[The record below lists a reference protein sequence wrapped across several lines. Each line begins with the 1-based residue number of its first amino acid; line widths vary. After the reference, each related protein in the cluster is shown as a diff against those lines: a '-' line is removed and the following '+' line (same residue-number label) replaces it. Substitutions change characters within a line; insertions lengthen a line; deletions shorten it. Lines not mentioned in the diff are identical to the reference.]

1 MRVLVTGGAG
11 FVGSH
16 TCVSLLQKGHQIIIY
31 DSFCMIPNS
40 VINRISSV
48 SKIDKYSENQL
59 RVVTGDI
66 RDKGK
71 LNNVFKEAKE
81 ENIPIEAVIHFAGLK
96 SVAES
101 VINPII
107 YWDVNV
113 CGTKNLLD
121 IMQYHNCYT
130 IIFSSSATV
139 YGSPSEFPISEE
151 FKINPTNPYGR
162 TKSVVEFLLSD
173 IYHSKSDKW
182 RICNLRYFNP
192 VGAHN
197 SSLLGED
204 SKDTPSNLFPLITQ
218 VAIGRRSKIEVYG
231 SDWET
236 KDGSGVRDYIH
247 VMDVADGHLAVF
259 NYLINS
265 EPTQICFNLGSGK
278 GYTVLE
284 IIKEFE
290 YSTGTKIPYEI
301 VNRRPGDV
309 AVLVADI
316 SKSKKLL
323 NWSAKRT
330 LKDMCIDSW
339 NWQRLNPNGYDNI

>member
-1 MRVLVTGGAG
+1 MKKVLVTGGAG

-81 ENIPIEAVIHFAGLK
+81 ENNPIEAVIHFAGLK

-139 YGSPSEFPISEE
+139 YEASLKENFSEKDNLKPS
-151 FKINPTNPYGR
+151 NPYGN
-162 TKSVVEFLLSD
+162 TKLTIETLLKNIFDSNPKAWK
-173 IYHSKSDKW
+173 IA
-182 RICNLRYFNP
+182 CLRYFNP
-192 VGAHN
+192 IGAHP
-197 SSLLGED
+197 SGYIGED
-204 SKDTPSNLFPLITQ
+204 PTSKVNNIFPIILNVAMGNCDKLEVFGNDWDTF
-218 VAIGRRSKIEVYG
+218 
-231 SDWET
+231 
-236 KDGSGVRDYIH
+236 DGTCIRDYIH
-247 VMDVADGHLAVF
+247 VMDVSEGHIKTF
-259 NYLINS
+259 QYLLKNKA
-265 EPTQICFNLGSGK
+265 QFLNL
-278 GYTVLE
+278 
-284 IIKEFE
+284 
-290 YSTGTKIPYEI
+290 
-301 VNRRPGDV
+301 
-309 AVLVADI
+309 
-316 SKSKKLL
+316 
-323 NWSAKRT
+323 
-330 LKDMCIDSW
+330 
-339 NWQRLNPNGYDNI
+339 NI